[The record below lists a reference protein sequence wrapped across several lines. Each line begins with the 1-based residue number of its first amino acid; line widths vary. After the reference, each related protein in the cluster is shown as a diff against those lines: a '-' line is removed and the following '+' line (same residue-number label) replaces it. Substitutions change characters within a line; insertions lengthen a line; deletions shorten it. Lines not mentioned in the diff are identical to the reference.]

1 MRIAVLGAG
10 AWGTAL
16 AMSFAPRHEVCLWA
30 RATAQAEQM
39 AQQHENYRYLPGCP
53 LPERLRVTADLD
65 AACAAADL
73 LLLATPVAGLRPT
86 LVQLAPMLRA
96 ATLPLLWACKGLE
109 AGSGLLPH
117 QVVAAVLGDDARC
130 GVLSG
135 PSFAREVAHGLP
147 TAITLAAADMDF
159 ATATAQ
165 ALHGGSLRI
174 YANGDLIGVEVG
186 GAVKNVLAI
195 ATGISDGLE
204 LGHNARAAL
213 ITRGL
218 AEITRFGVALG
229 ARRETFMGLAGL
241 GDLVLTCTGDLSR
254 NRRVGLRLA
263 AGKTPNEIAGELGH
277 VAEGVPAA
285 YEIARRARALGIEL
299 PITEVVVAVLEG
311 RLAPREAVL
320 HLMAREPKS
329 E

>member
-16 AMSFAPRHEVCLWA
+16 AVVFASRHEVVLWT
-30 RATAQAEQM
+30 RDPLQAAAM
-39 AQQHENYRYLPGCP
+39 TQQHENFRYLPGCP
-53 LPERLRVTADLD
+53 LPERLQVTAEFD

-73 LLLATPVAGLRPT
+73 LLLATPVAGLRQT
-86 LVQLAPMLRA
+86 LVRLAPKLGA
-96 ATLPLLWACKGLE
+96 IDLPVIWVCKGLE

-117 QVVAAVLGDDARC
+117 QVVAAVLGDKVRC
-130 GVLSG
+130 GALSG
-135 PSFAREVAHGLP
+135 PSFALEVARGLP
-147 TAITLAAADMDF
+147 TAVTLASCDMDF
-159 ATATAQ
+159 AASTAQ
-165 ALHGGSLRI
+165 TLHGGSLRV
-174 YANGDLIGVEVG
+174 YANDDLIGVEIG
-186 GAVKNVLAI
+186 GAMKNVLAI
-195 ATGISDGLE
+195 ATGISDGLG

-218 AEITRFGVALG
+218 VEITRFGVALG

-263 AGKTPNEIAGELGH
+263 AGKTLDRISSELGH

-285 YEIARRARALGIEL
+285 HEVARRAQALGVEL
-299 PITEVVVAVLEG
+299 PITEAVVAVLEG
-311 RLAPREAVL
+311 RLAAREAVL
-320 HLMAREPKS
+320 QLMAREPKS